1 MKGRVVHIE
10 GMKFFGEIG
19 NHSIAFD
26 DGKSCITPVESLFLA
41 MAACTSMDV
50 WNIMVKKRSGIK
62 NLEARV
68 EGERE
73 KGYPKVFR
81 KIKLLYIFHGE
92 VEEESCKKAVELSLS
107 KYCSISNMIKEVA
120 EIETEIEII

>member
-50 WNIMVKKRSGIK
+50 WNIMVKKKSGIK
-62 NLEARV
+62 IWRR
-68 EGERE
+68 GWRE
-73 KGYPKVFR
+73 K
-81 KIKLLYIFHGE
+81 E
-92 VEEESCKKAVELSLS
+92 KKDIQKFSE
-107 KYCSISNMIKEVA
+107 K
-120 EIETEIEII
+120 